1 MTEIS
6 PIAQNVINFVNQT
19 QKSIFLTGK
28 AGTGKTT
35 LLNHIVASTYK
46 NTVVVAPTGIAALNA
61 KGVTIHS
68 LFQLPFAG
76 FIPEEIDPEH
86 FSESVRFETKLSLTR
101 HFKMSTVKRNV
112 IQELQLLIIDEVS
125 MLRPDVLDAM
135 DYMLQKV
142 RRIRQ
147 SFGGVQVLFIG
158 DLMQLPPVIKNE
170 EWAVLK
176 KYYSGKFFFHAQAIL
191 KDPPIYVELDRI
203 FRQQDPVFIDIL
215 NNLRNNQITLED
227 QKKLNENLN
236 PDFVAP
242 PDGGFITL
250 TTHNHKAEE
259 INKKALEELEGKAL
273 KYFAE
278 ITGEFPERIYPL
290 EEKLELKKGA
300 QVMFVKNDLS
310 IEKNYFNGK
319 MGYIS
324 SISENQIHVRFPQE
338 NRTIEVEKYEW
349 KNIRYSV
356 NENTKEILEET
367 LGTFVHYPIKLAWAI
382 TVHKSQ
388 GLTFDK
394 AILDVSQ
401 VFVPGQLYV
410 ALSRLRTLEGMV
422 LTEPI
427 RLNGIQSSY
436 DVIQYANNK
445 ADEEQI
451 RDSLAQEKLV
461 YVKDYVVQSFNWT
474 NFEQVVRNHV
484 VGYQDELDKTSKA
497 KEIEW
502 AMAYLAKQMDL
513 STLASKFTQQ
523 LNFAFQN
530 QTFDFEYIK
539 LRVDAAVKYFL
550 PLLKEHH
557 MTLLLRIQLVKRSK
571 RSKTYFE
578 ELMEIDSYLTSL
590 ILQIF
595 KVERFVD
602 CIFLQIEITKE
613 NLITESQKSYKR
625 EMLDSSFAKFSEE
638 SESLIKELD
647 DVSYYEA
654 SKPKKKLN
662 QKPTTEETFELW
674 QKKMTIEEIA
684 KTRVLSV
691 GTIYTHFAKL
701 VEQKRIDILDL
712 MSPERISEIGTA
724 FESFDPNTPLGEI
737 KAVLDESITWEEL
750 RVFKASLVANNFRN

>member
-35 LLNHIVASTYK
+35 LLNHIVGSTYK
-46 NTVVVAPTGIAALNA
+46 NTIVVAPTGIAALNA

-142 RRIRQ
+142 RRNRQ

-176 KYYSGKFFFHAQAIL
+176 KYYSGKFFFHAHAIL
-191 KDPPIYVELDRI
+191 KDPPIYVELDKI

-215 NNLRNNQITLED
+215 NNLRNNQITQED
-227 QKKLNENLN
+227 QIKLNENLN
-236 PDFVAP
+236 PEFVAP

-250 TTHNHKAEE
+250 TTHNHKADE

-273 KYFAE
+273 KYAAE
-278 ITGEFPERIYPL
+278 ITGDFPERIYPL
-290 EEKLELKKGA
+290 EEKLELKNGA

-310 IEKNYFNGK
+310 MEKNYFNGK
-319 MGYIS
+319 MGYVF
-324 SISENQIHVRFPQE
+324 SISENDIQVRFPQE

-356 NENTKEILEET
+356 NENTKEIEEET

-394 AILDVSQ
+394 AILDVSK

-451 RDSLAQEKLV
+451 RESLAQEKLV
-461 YVKDYVVQSFNWT
+461 YVKDYVVQSFNWI
-474 NFEQVVRNHV
+474 NFEQVVRNQV
-484 VGYQDELDKTSKA
+484 VGYQDEVDKTSKS

-502 AMAYLAKQMDL
+502 AKAYLAKQMEL
-513 STLASKFTQQ
+513 SALAAKFTQQ

-530 QTFDFEYIK
+530 QTFDFAYIK
-539 LRVDAAVKYFL
+539 QRVDAAVMYFL

-571 RSKTYFE
+571 RSKSYFE

-595 KVERFVD
+595 KVERFVE
-602 CIFLQIEITKE
+602 CIFMQIEITKE
-613 NLITESQKSYKR
+613 NLITESQKRYKR
-625 EMLDSSFAKFSEE
+625 GMLDNSLAKFTEE
-638 SESLIKELD
+638 SEELIKELD
-647 DVSYYEA
+647 DVSYYVVP
-654 SKPKKKLN
+654 KPKKKLN

-674 QKKMTIEEIA
+674 QKKMSIEEIA
-684 KTRVLSV
+684 KKRVLSV

-701 VEQKRIDILDL
+701 VEQKRIDINEL
-712 MSPERISEIGTA
+712 MSSDRILEIATA
-724 FESFDPNTPLGEI
+724 FESFESDTPLGEI
-737 KAVLDESITWEEL
+737 KAILDESITWEEL
-750 RVFKASLVANNFRN
+750 RVFKASLVAKSFIN

>member
-1 MTEIS
+1 
-6 PIAQNVINFVNQT
+6 
-19 QKSIFLTGK
+19 
-28 AGTGKTT
+28 
-35 LLNHIVASTYK
+35 
-46 NTVVVAPTGIAALNA
+46 
-61 KGVTIHS
+61 
-68 LFQLPFAG
+68 
-76 FIPEEIDPEH
+76 
-86 FSESVRFETKLSLTR
+86 
-101 HFKMSTVKRNV
+101 
-112 IQELQLLIIDEVS
+112 
-125 MLRPDVLDAM
+125 
-135 DYMLQKV
+135 
-142 RRIRQ
+142 
-147 SFGGVQVLFIG
+147 
-158 DLMQLPPVIKNE
+158 
-170 EWAVLK
+170 
-176 KYYSGKFFFHAQAIL
+176 
-191 KDPPIYVELDRI
+191 
-203 FRQQDPVFIDIL
+203 
-215 NNLRNNQITLED
+215 
-227 QKKLNENLN
+227 
-236 PDFVAP
+236 
-242 PDGGFITL
+242 
-250 TTHNHKAEE
+250 
-259 INKKALEELEGKAL
+259 
-273 KYFAE
+273 
-278 ITGEFPERIYPL
+278 
-290 EEKLELKKGA
+290 
-300 QVMFVKNDLS
+300 
-310 IEKNYFNGK
+310 
-319 MGYIS
+319 
-324 SISENQIHVRFPQE
+324 
-338 NRTIEVEKYEW
+338 
-349 KNIRYSV
+349 
-356 NENTKEILEET
+356 
-367 LGTFVHYPIKLAWAI
+367 VHYPIKLAWAI

-451 RDSLAQEKLV
+451 KESLAQEKLV

-502 AMAYLAKQMDL
+502 AKAYLAKQMEL
-513 STLASKFTQQ
+513 SALASKFTQQ

-530 QTFDFEYIK
+530 QTFDFAYIK
-539 LRVDAAVKYFL
+539 QRVDAAVMYFL

-578 ELMEIDSYLTSL
+578 ELMEMDSYLTSL

-602 CIFLQIEITKE
+602 CIFMQIEITKE
-613 NLITESQKSYKR
+613 NLLTENQKSYKR
-625 EMLDSSFAKFSEE
+625 EILDSSLAKFSEE
-638 SESLIKELD
+638 SESLLKELD

-654 SKPKKKLN
+654 PKPKKKLN

-684 KTRVLSV
+684 KIRVLSV

-712 MSPERISEIGTA
+712 MSPDRISEIGAA
-724 FESFDPNTPLGEI
+724 FEGFESNTPLGEI
-737 KAVLDESITWEEL
+737 KAVLDDSITWEEL
-750 RVFKASLVANNFRN
+750 RIYKASLIARNYLN

>member
-35 LLNHIVASTYK
+35 LLNHIVGSTYK

-101 HFKMSTVKRNV
+101 HFRMSTVKRNV

-135 DYMLQKV
+135 DYMLQRV
-142 RRIRQ
+142 RRNRK

-176 KYYSGKFFFHAQAIL
+176 KYYSGKFFFHAHAIL
-191 KDPPIYVELDRI
+191 KDPPIYVELEKI

-215 NNLRNNQITLED
+215 NNLRNNQITQED
-227 QKKLNENLN
+227 QIKLNENLI
-236 PDFVAP
+236 PEFVAP

-250 TTHNHKAEE
+250 TTHNHKADE

-278 ITGEFPERIYPL
+278 ITGEFSERIYPL

-310 IEKNYFNGK
+310 MEKNYFNGK

-324 SISENQIHVRFPQE
+324 SISENEIQVRFPQD
-338 NRTIEVEKYEW
+338 NKTIEVEKYEW

-356 NENTKEILEET
+356 NEHTKEIEEET

-451 RDSLAQEKLV
+451 REYLAQEKLV
-461 YVKDYVVQSFNWT
+461 YVKNYVVQSFNWA
-474 NFEQVVRNHV
+474 NFEQVVRNQV
-484 VGYQDELDKTSKA
+484 VGYQDELDKTSKS

-502 AMAYLAKQMDL
+502 AKAYLAKQMEL
-513 STLASKFTQQ
+513 SALALKFTQQ
-523 LNFAFQN
+523 LNFAFQT
-530 QTFDFEYIK
+530 QTFDFAYIK
-539 LRVDAAVKYFL
+539 QRVDAAVIYFL

-595 KVERFVD
+595 KVERFVE
-602 CIFLQIEITKE
+602 CIFMQIEITKE

-625 EMLDSSFAKFSEE
+625 GILDSSLAKFTEE
-638 SESLIKELD
+638 SEELIKELD
-647 DVSYYEA
+647 DVSYYEVP
-654 SKPKKKLN
+654 KPKKKLN

-684 KTRVLSV
+684 KSRVLSV
-691 GTIYTHFAKL
+691 GTIYTHFSKL
-701 VEQKRIDILDL
+701 VELKRI
-712 MSPERISEIGTA
+712 EISEIMSPDRIMEIATA
-724 FESFDPNTPLGEI
+724 FEGFDPNTPLGEI

-750 RVFKASLVANNFRN
+750 RVFKASLVAKSFIN

>member
-35 LLNHIVASTYK
+35 LLNHIVGSTYK

-86 FSESVRFETKLSLTR
+86 FSESVRFETKISLTR
-101 HFKMSTVKRNV
+101 HFRMSSVKKNV

-135 DYMLQKV
+135 DYMLQRV
-142 RRIRQ
+142 RRNRQ

-158 DLMQLPPVIKNE
+158 DLMQLPPVIRNE

-176 KYYSGKFFFHAQAIL
+176 KYYSGKFFFHAHVIL
-191 KDPPIYVELDRI
+191 KDPPIYVELDKI

-215 NNLRNNQITLED
+215 NNLRNNQITQED
-227 QKKLNENLN
+227 QKKLNDNLN
-236 PDFVAP
+236 PEFVAP

-250 TTHNHKAEE
+250 TTHNHKADE
-259 INKKALEELEGKAL
+259 INKKALEELTGKSIEY
-273 KYFAE
+273 KAE
-278 ITGEFPERIYPL
+278 VTGEFPERIYPL

-310 IEKNYFNGK
+310 MEKNFFNGK
-319 MGYIS
+319 MGYVF
-324 SISENQIHVRFPQE
+324 SISENEIHVRFPQE
-338 NRTIEVEKYEW
+338 NKTIEVEKYEW

-356 NENTKEILEET
+356 NDNTKEIEEET

-451 RDSLAQEKLV
+451 KESLAQEKLV

-502 AMAYLAKQMDL
+502 AKAYLAKQMEL
-513 STLASKFTQQ
+513 SALASKFTQQ

-530 QTFDFEYIK
+530 QTFDFAYIK
-539 LRVDAAVKYFL
+539 QRVDAAVMYFL

-578 ELMEIDSYLTSL
+578 ELMEMDSYLTSL

-602 CIFLQIEITKE
+602 CIFMQIEITKE
-613 NLITESQKSYKR
+613 NLLTENQKSYKR
-625 EMLDSSFAKFSEE
+625 EILDSSLAKFSEE
-638 SESLIKELD
+638 SESLLKELD

-654 SKPKKKLN
+654 PKPKKKLN

-684 KTRVLSV
+684 KIRVLSV

-712 MSPERISEIGTA
+712 MSPDRISEIGAA
-724 FESFDPNTPLGEI
+724 FEGFESNTPLGEI
-737 KAVLDESITWEEL
+737 KAVLDDSITWEEL
-750 RVFKASLVANNFRN
+750 RIYKASLIARNYLN